1 MTAAAHHKPLTE
13 FLEKATDLINAGQ
26 YRAASEAFVAFE
38 KEHPTS
44 DYHVLE
50 AIPFRIQNHLT
61 AKGGTATAFT
71 KLSLRN
77 TTWTTELVQA
87 FRDPAKFEAFV
98 QGLEAKVKELAAPK
112 AA

>member
-1 MTAAAHHKPLTE
+1 MNAAAHHKPLTE

-26 YRAASEAFVAFE
+26 YRQASEAFLVFE

-71 KLSLRN
+71 KLSLRHN
-77 TTWTTELVQA
+77 TWTTEVVQA
-87 FRDPAKFEAFV
+87 FRDPAKFEEYV
-98 QGLEAKVKELAAPK
+98 HGLEAKVRELAGNK